1 MKLFTFWQSGSCY
14 WVRIALNLKNIAH
27 EPIFVRG
34 GRGSQDLRAPEYLK
48 LNPQGVI
55 PTLVDGDRI
64 LTQSMAILEYLEEAY
79 PQPPLLPGDLAARA
93 RVRALAQTVVSD
105 IHPLITARVIEH
117 LEGTLGLDEG
127 RRTAWLRHW
136 NARGLGAVEKLL
148 SDDARTG
155 SYCHGERP
163 TLADACLIPHVFTAL
178 RFGCDL
184 APFATIN
191 RIYAHC
197 LNHPAFQRAAPANQ
211 PDAAKTQP

>member
-14 WVRIALNLKNIAH
+14 RVRIALNLKNIAY
-27 EPIFVRG
+27 EPVFVRG

-55 PTLVDGDRI
+55 PTLVDGDRA

-79 PQPPLLPGDLAARA
+79 PQPPLLPDDLAARA

-117 LEGTLGLDEG
+117 LEGTLGLDED
-127 RRTAWLRHW
+127 RRMAWLRHW
-136 NARGLGAVEKLL
+136 NERGLRAIEKLL
-148 SDDARTG
+148 SDDTRTG

-163 TLADACLIPHVFTAL
+163 TLADACLIPHVFTAM

-184 APFATIN
+184 MPFATID

-211 PDAAKTQP
+211 PDAPKARP